1 MKHHPESIHHSVYP
15 FAAVVGSETAKRALL
30 LLAIDPG
37 LRGVLISGSSGSAKR
52 VLARSFASLTSGVDG
67 AIGTPF
73 VELPTNAA
81 DDALLGGLDLEA
93 TVASG
98 ERCVSRGMLARAH
111 GGVLYSGCVNLLDA
125 ALADHIAATLEDGIV
140 RLERDGISESFR
152 ARFVFVGTGDS
163 AQGEISPNLRDRVG
177 LLVEMGDDKSASE
190 GAEIIERA
198 IEFDREPEAF
208 VETWA
213 IETAA
218 IRSQIDEARER
229 LLRISIEREDISRL
243 AVAAMSLG
251 VEGNRADIF
260 AARAARSSAALAG
273 RDSIADEDLVLAI
286 KLVLL
291 PRATQLPPSAP
302 QQSELEPRPEV
313 ESRENPDTAERE
325 PNETTHNH
333 EINNGIAED
342 LIIEA
347 IAAQP
352 PTEALIL
359 KGGDKNTGGTRA
371 GSGRRAQ
378 TEESSRGR
386 YTGARRI
393 RVDGARIAVDAT
405 LRAAAPYQVARR
417 ARRKSASSR
426 RESTLRKSLVEIVQ
440 DDLRFKCFKRRS
452 GVLFIFA
459 VDASGSMAVNRM
471 AQAKGAIARLLGEA
485 YLHRDKVALISFRG
499 SNADILLAPTRSV
512 ELAKQLVDAMPTGG
526 GTPIGAGLL
535 KALGLARLARLQGI
549 RRAVILLMTDGRGNV
564 AARARGSGP
573 IHPWDAV
580 DELAEI
586 GAVLAGERIE
596 SVVIDT
602 RSSFV
607 SSGEA
612 DRLAKRIGARYLYLP
627 RRDIDTMNA
636 AVADVAAQLRN

>member
-1 MKHHPESIHHSVYP
+1 
-15 FAAVVGSETAKRALL
+15 
-30 LLAIDPG
+30 
-37 LRGVLISGSSGSAKR
+37 
-52 VLARSFASLTSGVDG
+52 
-67 AIGTPF
+67 
-73 VELPTNAA
+73 
-81 DDALLGGLDLEA
+81 
-93 TVASG
+93 
-98 ERCVSRGMLARAH
+98 
-111 GGVLYSGCVNLLDA
+111 
-125 ALADHIAATLEDGIV
+125 
-140 RLERDGISESFR
+140 
-152 ARFVFVGTGDS
+152 
-163 AQGEISPNLRDRVG
+163 
-177 LLVEMGDDKSASE
+177 
-190 GAEIIERA
+190 
-198 IEFDREPEAF
+198 
-208 VETWA
+208 
-213 IETAA
+213 
-218 IRSQIDEARER
+218 
-229 LLRISIEREDISRL
+229 
-243 AVAAMSLG
+243 
-251 VEGNRADIF
+251 
-260 AARAARSSAALAG
+260 
-273 RDSIADEDLVLAI
+273 
-286 KLVLL
+286 
-291 PRATQLPPSAP
+291 
-302 QQSELEPRPEV
+302 
-313 ESRENPDTAERE
+313 
-325 PNETTHNH
+325 
-333 EINNGIAED
+333 
-342 LIIEA
+342 
-347 IAAQP
+347 
-352 PTEALIL
+352 
-359 KGGDKNTGGTRA
+359 
-371 GSGRRAQ
+371 
-378 TEESSRGR
+378 
-386 YTGARRI
+386 RI